1 MRLPS
6 SVPTWLRTSPESS
19 STSPAASSSSFSRSS
34 FSRSSYAPRTRGY
47 HDSVVDAS
55 SSAVRASRGATA
67 RSRFWSRIGV
77 LAGIAAVVALAIG
90 LFFAGSKDKLA
101 DGTRIAGIDVGGLT
115 PAQAQRLLEK
125 RSESLAD
132 VPVVFTFGSRKFPI
146 TPKQL
151 DVRVDW
157 KAAVANAEEHGG
169 GFGFVRGYRRLEL
182 EFFPQDL
189 VPPMQAYEPA
199 LNYKLDLL
207 AASVNAPHREAKLV
221 RRGLHITIAAGA
233 TGRVLDHAAAAR
245 LIVRSLASFSSAPVG
260 LPVRVDAP
268 QVTVASLTQK
278 QQLASRIVSGPV
290 SVVAGEKRLRIPR
303 WQLAK
308 MLDLTSLRFR
318 GAAADRFFARLQ
330 GQVERRPK
338 DADFVAASN
347 GSVHVVPAR
356 PGLSLD
362 AFASARRVLVAAER
376 PASRVANP
384 ALLVEHPKRSTAAA
398 KAMGITGTVG
408 AYETFYG
415 GVPNRIHNVQLVAH
429 LVDHKFIAPGETF
442 SFNGTTGERSAAKGF
457 LEAPVI
463 VNGEVQT
470 GLGGG
475 VCQVSTTVF
484 NAAYEAGLP
493 IVSRTNHALYISHYP
508 LGRDA
513 TVNYPNVDLKF
524 TNDTGHFLLLRT
536 FVGSSSLTVALYGTP
551 VHRRVVSDTAPLVVD
566 GSTPTKRVADPDLY
580 VGQKVVEET
589 GTPPQKTSVHRQVYS
604 ASGKLLYDTVFYSSY
619 AGEPTVIRFGTKQRP
634 HPTTTTTTTTATT
647 TSTTTTTPKKTTT
660 QP

>member
-1 MRLPS
+1 
-6 SVPTWLRTSPESS
+6 V
-19 STSPAASSSSFSRSS
+19 A
-34 FSRSSYAPRTRGY
+34 
-47 HDSVVDAS
+47 AS
-55 SSAVRASRGATA
+55 SSAVRARRRAIA
-67 RSRFWSRIGV
+67 RNRFWSRLGILGV
-77 LAGIAAVVALAIG
+77 IAAVIAIIIG
-90 LFFAGSKDKLA
+90 LVFAGSKDKLA
-101 DGTRIAGIDVGGLT
+101 DGTRIAGVDVGGLT
-115 PAQAQRLLEK
+115 PSDAERLLQK
-125 RSESLAD
+125 RSEALAN
-132 VPVVFTFGSRKFPI
+132 VPVTFTYGAREFPI

-207 AASVNAPHREAKLV
+207 AAAVDAPHREAKLV

-233 TGRVLDHAAAAR
+233 TGRVLDRAAGAA
-245 LIVRSLASFSSAPVG
+245 LIVRSLASFSRAPVG

-268 QVTVASLTQK
+268 KVTVAALTKK
-278 QQLASRIVSGPV
+278 QQRASRIVSGPV
-290 SVVAGEKRLRIPR
+290 SVIAGEKRLRIPR

-308 MLDLTSLRFR
+308 MLDLSTLRLR
-318 GAAADRFFARLQ
+318 GDAADRFFARLQ
-330 GQVERRPK
+330 GQVERAPK

-347 GSVHVVPAR
+347 GSVHVVPAQ
-356 PGLSLD
+356 PGLVLD
-362 AFASARRVLVAAER
+362 AFKSAGRVLAAAGRHANRVAPLALVVEQPKRTTEAAE
-376 PASRVANP
+376 
-384 ALLVEHPKRSTAAA
+384 
-398 KAMGITGTVG
+398 AMGITGTVG

-429 LVDHKFIAPGETF
+429 LVDHKFIEPGETF

-463 VNGEVQT
+463 VNGELQT

-493 IVSRTNHALYISHYP
+493 ITARTNHALYISHYP

-513 TVNYPNVDLKF
+513 TVDYPGTDLKF
-524 TNDTGHFLLLRT
+524 VNDTGHWLLLRT
-536 FVGSSSLTVALYGTP
+536 WVGPSSLTVALYGTP
-551 VHRRVVSDTAPLVVD
+551 QHRRVES
-566 GSTPTKRVADPDLY
+566 
-580 VGQKVVEET
+580 VGQPLRT
-589 GTPPQKTSVHRQVYS
+589 ISPPPVQKTVDATLEPGQVEVDDYGAPAQSTSVERKVY
-604 ASGKLLYDTVFYSSY
+604 APNGKLMSDSTWYSSY
-619 AGEPTVIRFGTKQRP
+619 VAVPKVIRVGPKKAAKK
-634 HPTTTTTTTTATT
+634 PTTSTTTTTATT
-647 TSTTTTTPKKTTT
+647 TTATTTTAPS
-660 QP
+660 PPH